1 VREGAKRTKSRL
13 LVTSTLTLAQ
23 SRRPMLAARES
34 LLSSV
39 HAPLNKLPQA
49 QSVVTTSPQKTRFRP
64 AKISLAPFGGAQFCQ
79 GSGMNGRARAE
90 AELEQL
96 VQQIRYHEAAYRAG
110 APEIPDSEFD
120 ELVDRYQELAEEL
133 GLDASERLD
142 LQPGADHTVGFE
154 TVAHRVPMLSLEKL
168 SPNRRHS
175 SGDVMPLS
183 EQLEAWFK
191 RRKNELEVDEL
202 SLVVEPKVDGISV
215 ALTYVAGKL
224 RRAVTRGDGQK
235 GDVIT
240 KQVRQLGTVALELEG
255 VRKGELEIR
264 GELYWPLDDFARYNA
279 TLEKPL
285 INPRNGCAGMM
296 KRKDPAGLEETGIR
310 SFLYQVAWDDGV
322 PLPSTQHELLQWL
335 ADHGG
340 EVYLDEVFQTDSP
353 EEALQYCED
362 YQSRRNSLD
371 YDIDGMV
378 IKIDDLDLYPRLGAT
393 GHHPHW
399 GIAYKFP
406 PERKPTKL
414 LDIEVSVGKSG
425 KLTPIAI
432 LEPVFVS
439 GTTVSRA
446 SLHNF
451 VELERKD
458 VRVGDTVLIEKAGEI
473 IPQVVE
479 VDKSQRKRGARRFV
493 PPRTCPTCGT
503 EVVSEEIFVYCPNP
517 ACPDQVRERLRH
529 FASRQAMD
537 VDGLGEVLV
546 DQVVDKLGVRSP
558 DDLFRLQV
566 GELASLER
574 MGQKSAERVKA
585 GLEAAKGRGLARVLN
600 GLAIRHVGETMAEDL
615 AAYFKT
621 ADALLSFAARYA
633 SGDEEAVELVAPA
646 KSSERGV
653 IEGLARKS
661 ADSIFVELN
670 SPAVRKVFEGLAEV
684 GVSLQVESAEVRE
697 VADVA
702 GKTFVLTGTLP
713 TLKRTEATK
722 RIKAAGGKV
731 SGSVSK
737 KTDYVVAGD
746 EPGSKLEKAQ
756 SLGVTV
762 IDEAALL
769 EMLGGQH
776 A

>member
-1 VREGAKRTKSRL
+1 MG
-13 LVTSTLTLAQ
+13 
-23 SRRPMLAARES
+23 
-34 LLSSV
+34 
-39 HAPLNKLPQA
+39 
-49 QSVVTTSPQKTRFRP
+49 
-64 AKISLAPFGGAQFCQ
+64 
-79 GSGMNGRARAE
+79 GRARLE
-90 AELEQL
+90 VELEQL
-96 VQQIRYHEAAYRAG
+96 TQQIRYHEAAYRAG
-110 APEIPDSEFD
+110 VPEITDAGFD
-120 ELVDRYQELAEEL
+120 DLVERYGELADRL
-133 GLDASERLD
+133 GIDPSERLD
-142 LQPGADHTVGFE
+142 VQPGQDHTAGFE
-154 TVAHRVPMLSLEKL
+154 TVEHREPMLSLEKL
-168 SPNRRHS
+168 SPNRRD
-175 SGDVMPLS
+175 SGGEPMALS
-183 EQLEAWFK
+183 DQLSAWFRR
-191 RRKNELEVDEL
+191 RRKELEVDEL
-202 SLVVEPKVDGISV
+202 PVIVEPKVDGISV
-215 ALTYVAGKL
+215 SLLYAGGEL
-224 RRAVTRGDGQK
+224 RRAVTRGDGRK

-240 KQVRQLGTVALELEG
+240 KQVVQLGTVPTKLKRAG
-255 VRKGELEIR
+255 KGEIEIR
-264 GELYWPLDDFARYNA
+264 GELYWPLAEFARFNA

-296 KRKDPAGLEETGIR
+296 KRKDPDGLEATGIR
-310 SFLYQVAWDDGV
+310 AFFYQVAWDDGV
-322 PLPSTQHELLQWL
+322 ELPPTQHEVLQWL
-335 ADHGG
+335 ADRGAG
-340 EVYLDEVFQTDSP
+340 VYLSEVFQTTTE

-362 YQSRRNSLD
+362 YQARREKLD

-378 IKIDDLDLYPRLGAT
+378 IKLDDLRLYARLGAT

-406 PERKPTKL
+406 PERKPTEL

-425 KLTPIAI
+425 KLTPVAI

-458 VRVGDTVLIEKAGEI
+458 VRVGDTVLVEKAGEI

-479 VDKSQRKRGARRFV
+479 VDRSKRKRGAKRFV
-493 PPRTCPTCGT
+493 PPDACPTCGT
-503 EVVSEEIFVYCPNP
+503 EVVSEEIFIYCPNP

-537 VDGLGEVLV
+537 IDGMGEVLV
-546 DQVVDKLGVRSP
+546 DHVVDKLGVRSP
-558 DDLFRLQV
+558 DDLFRI
-566 GELASLER
+566 ETSALASLDR
-574 MGQKSAERVKA
+574 MGEKSAERVKA

-621 ADALLSFAARYA
+621 ADALLEFGARYVA
-633 SGDEEAVELVAPA
+633 EDEEAVETVAPA
-646 KSSERGV
+646 KSAERGA

-661 ADSIFVELN
+661 ADSIFHELDA
-670 SPAVRKVFEGLAEV
+670 PAVRKVFSGLAEV
-684 GVSLQVESAEVRE
+684 GVSLSVEAADVRE

-702 GKTFVLTGTLP
+702 GKAFVLTGTLP

-746 EPGSKLEKAQ
+746 DPGSKHDKAQ
-756 SLGVTV
+756 ALGVEV

-769 EMLGGQH
+769 ALLGEPG
-776 A
+776 

>member
-1 VREGAKRTKSRL
+1 MG
-13 LVTSTLTLAQ
+13 
-23 SRRPMLAARES
+23 
-34 LLSSV
+34 
-39 HAPLNKLPQA
+39 
-49 QSVVTTSPQKTRFRP
+49 
-64 AKISLAPFGGAQFCQ
+64 
-79 GSGMNGRARAE
+79 GRARLE
-90 AELEQL
+90 VELEQL
-96 VQQIRYHEAAYRAG
+96 TQQIRYHEAAYRSG
-110 APEIPDSEFD
+110 VPEITDAGFD
-120 ELVDRYQELAEEL
+120 DLVERYGELADRL
-133 GLDASERLD
+133 GIDPSERLD
-142 LQPGADHTVGFE
+142 VQPGQDHTAGFE
-154 TVAHRVPMLSLEKL
+154 TVEHREPMLSLEKL
-168 SPNRRHS
+168 SPNRRD
-175 SGDVMPLS
+175 SGGEPMALS
-183 EQLEAWFK
+183 DQLSAWFRR
-191 RRKNELEVDEL
+191 RRKELEVDEL
-202 SLVVEPKVDGISV
+202 PVIVEPKVDGISV
-215 ALTYVAGKL
+215 SLLYAAGEL
-224 RRAVTRGDGQK
+224 RRAVTRGDGRK

-240 KQVRQLGTVALELEG
+240 KQVVQLGTVPTKLKRAG
-255 VRKGELEIR
+255 KGEIEIR
-264 GELYWPLDDFARYNA
+264 GELYWPLAEFARFNA

-296 KRKDPAGLEETGIR
+296 KRKDPAGLEATGIR
-310 SFLYQVAWDDGV
+310 AFFYRVARDDGV
-322 PLPSTQHELLQWL
+322 ELPPTQHEVLQWL
-335 ADHGG
+335 ADRGA
-340 EVYLDEVFQTDSP
+340 EVYLSEVFQTTTE

-362 YQSRRNSLD
+362 YQARRGKLD
-371 YDIDGMV
+371 YDIDGLV
-378 IKIDDLDLYPRLGAT
+378 IKVDDLRLYARLGAT

-406 PERKPTKL
+406 PERKPTEL

-425 KLTPIAI
+425 KLTPVAI

-458 VRVGDTVLIEKAGEI
+458 VRVGDTVLVEKAGEI

-479 VDKSQRKRGARRFV
+479 VDRSKRKRGAKRFV
-493 PPRTCPTCGT
+493 PPDACPTCGT
-503 EVVSEEIFVYCPNP
+503 EVVSEEIFIYCPNP

-537 VDGLGEVLV
+537 IDGMGEVLV

-558 DDLFRLQV
+558 DDLFRIETSAIAAL
-566 GELASLER
+566 GR
-574 MGQKSAERVKA
+574 MGEKSAERVKA

-621 ADALLSFAARYA
+621 ADALLEFAARYVA
-633 SGDEEAVELVAPA
+633 EDEEAVETVAPA
-646 KSSERGV
+646 KSSERGA

-661 ADSIFVELN
+661 ADSIFHELDA
-670 SPAVRKVFEGLAEV
+670 PAVRKVFSGLAEV
-684 GVSLQVESAEVRE
+684 GVSLSVEAADVRE

-702 GKTFVLTGTLP
+702 GKAFVLTGTLP

-731 SGSVSK
+731 SASVSK

-746 EPGSKLEKAQ
+746 DPGSKHDKAQ
-756 SLGVTV
+756 ALGVEV

-769 EMLGGQH
+769 ALLGEPG
-776 A
+776 

>member
-1 VREGAKRTKSRL
+1 MA
-13 LVTSTLTLAQ
+13 
-23 SRRPMLAARES
+23 
-34 LLSSV
+34 
-39 HAPLNKLPQA
+39 
-49 QSVVTTSPQKTRFRP
+49 
-64 AKISLAPFGGAQFCQ
+64 
-79 GSGMNGRARAE
+79 GRARLE
-90 AELEQL
+90 VELEQL
-96 VQQIRYHEAAYRAG
+96 TQQIRYHEAAYRAG
-110 APEIPDSEFD
+110 VPEITDPGFD
-120 ELVDRYQELAEEL
+120 DLVERYGELADRL
-133 GLDASERLD
+133 GIDPSERLD
-142 LQPGADHTVGFE
+142 VQPGQDHTAGFE
-154 TVAHRVPMLSLEKL
+154 TVEHREPMLSLEKL
-168 SPNRRHS
+168 SPNRRD
-175 SGDVMPLS
+175 SGGEPMALS
-183 EQLEAWFK
+183 DQLSAWFRR
-191 RRKNELEVDEL
+191 RRKELEVDEL
-202 SLVVEPKVDGISV
+202 PVIVEPKVDGISV
-215 ALTYVAGKL
+215 SLLYAAGEL
-224 RRAVTRGDGQK
+224 RRAVTRGDGRK

-240 KQVRQLGTVALELEG
+240 KQVVQLGTVPTKLKRAG
-255 VRKGELEIR
+255 KGEIEIR
-264 GELYWPLDDFARYNA
+264 GELYWPLAEFARFNA

-296 KRKDPAGLEETGIR
+296 KRKDPDGLEATGIR
-310 SFLYQVAWDDGV
+310 AFFYQVAWDDGV
-322 PLPSTQHELLQWL
+322 ELPPTQHEVLQWL
-335 ADHGG
+335 ADRGA
-340 EVYLDEVFQTDSP
+340 EVYLSEVFQTTSE

-362 YQSRRNSLD
+362 YQARREKLD

-378 IKIDDLDLYPRLGAT
+378 IKVDDLRLYARLGAT

-406 PERKPTKL
+406 PERKPTEL

-425 KLTPIAI
+425 KLTPVAI

-458 VRVGDTVLIEKAGEI
+458 VRVGDTVLVEKAGEI

-479 VDKSQRKRGARRFV
+479 VDRSKRKRGAKRFV
-493 PPRTCPTCGT
+493 PPDACPTCGT
-503 EVVSEEIFVYCPNP
+503 EVVSEEIFIYCPNP

-537 VDGLGEVLV
+537 IDGMGEVLV
-546 DQVVDKLGVRSP
+546 DHVVDKLGVRSP
-558 DDLFRLQV
+558 DDLFRI
-566 GELASLER
+566 ETSALASLDR
-574 MGQKSAERVKA
+574 MGEKSAERVKA

-621 ADALLSFAARYA
+621 ADALLEFGARYVA
-633 SGDEEAVELVAPA
+633 EDEEAVETVAPA
-646 KSSERGV
+646 KSAERGA

-661 ADSIFVELN
+661 ADSIFHELDA
-670 SPAVRKVFEGLAEV
+670 PAVRKVFSGLAEV
-684 GVSLQVESAEVRE
+684 GVSLSVEAADVRE

-702 GKTFVLTGTLP
+702 GKAFVLTGTLP

-746 EPGSKLEKAQ
+746 DPGSKHDKAQ
-756 SLGVTV
+756 ALGVEI

-769 EMLGGQH
+769 ALLGEPE
-776 A
+776 

>member
-1 VREGAKRTKSRL
+1 MG
-13 LVTSTLTLAQ
+13 
-23 SRRPMLAARES
+23 
-34 LLSSV
+34 
-39 HAPLNKLPQA
+39 
-49 QSVVTTSPQKTRFRP
+49 
-64 AKISLAPFGGAQFCQ
+64 
-79 GSGMNGRARAE
+79 GRARLE
-90 AELEQL
+90 VELEQL
-96 VQQIRYHEAAYRAG
+96 TQQIRYHEAAYRAG
-110 APEIPDSEFD
+110 VPEITDAGFD
-120 ELVDRYQELAEEL
+120 DLVERYGELADRL
-133 GLDASERLD
+133 GIDPSERLD
-142 LQPGADHTVGFE
+142 VQPGQDHTAGFE
-154 TVAHRVPMLSLEKL
+154 TVEHREPMLSLEKL
-168 SPNRRHS
+168 SPNRRD
-175 SGDVMPLS
+175 SGGEPMALS
-183 EQLEAWFK
+183 DQLSAWFRR
-191 RRKNELEVDEL
+191 RRKELEVDEL
-202 SLVVEPKVDGISV
+202 PVIVEPKVDGISV
-215 ALTYVAGKL
+215 SLLYAGGEL
-224 RRAVTRGDGQK
+224 RRAVTRGDGRK

-240 KQVRQLGTVALELEG
+240 KQVVQLGTVPTKLKRAG
-255 VRKGELEIR
+255 KGEIEIR
-264 GELYWPLDDFARYNA
+264 GELYWPLAEFARFNA

-296 KRKDPAGLEETGIR
+296 KRKDPAGLEATGIR
-310 SFLYQVAWDDGV
+310 AFFYQVAWGDGV
-322 PLPSTQHELLQWL
+322 ELPPTQHEVLQWL
-335 ADHGG
+335 ADRGA
-340 EVYLDEVFQTDSP
+340 EVYLSEVFQTTSE

-362 YQSRRNSLD
+362 YQARREKLD

-378 IKIDDLDLYPRLGAT
+378 IKLDDLRLYARLGAT

-406 PERKPTKL
+406 PERKPTEL

-425 KLTPIAI
+425 KLTPVAI

-458 VRVGDTVLIEKAGEI
+458 VRVGDTVLVEKAGEI

-479 VDKSQRKRGARRFV
+479 VDRSKRKRGAKRFV
-493 PPRTCPTCGT
+493 PPDACPTCGT
-503 EVVSEEIFVYCPNP
+503 EVVSEEIFIYCPNP

-537 VDGLGEVLV
+537 IDGMGEVLV
-546 DQVVDKLGVRSP
+546 DHVVDKLGVRSP
-558 DDLFRLQV
+558 DDLFRI
-566 GELASLER
+566 ETSALASLDR
-574 MGQKSAERVKA
+574 MGEKSAERVKA

-621 ADALLSFAARYA
+621 ADALLEFAARYVA
-633 SGDEEAVELVAPA
+633 EDEEAVETVAPA
-646 KSSERGV
+646 KSSERGA

-661 ADSIFVELN
+661 ADSIFHELDA
-670 SPAVRKVFEGLAEV
+670 PAVRKVFSGLAEV
-684 GVSLQVESAEVRE
+684 GVSLSVEAADVRE

-702 GKTFVLTGTLP
+702 GKAFVLTGTLP

-746 EPGSKLEKAQ
+746 DPGSKHDKAQ
-756 SLGVTV
+756 ALGVEV

-769 EMLGGQH
+769 ALLGEPG
-776 A
+776 

>member
-1 VREGAKRTKSRL
+1 MA
-13 LVTSTLTLAQ
+13 
-23 SRRPMLAARES
+23 
-34 LLSSV
+34 
-39 HAPLNKLPQA
+39 
-49 QSVVTTSPQKTRFRP
+49 
-64 AKISLAPFGGAQFCQ
+64 
-79 GSGMNGRARAE
+79 GRARLE
-90 AELEQL
+90 VELEQL
-96 VQQIRYHEAAYRAG
+96 TQQIRYHEAAYRAG
-110 APEIPDSEFD
+110 VPEITDPGFD
-120 ELVDRYQELAEEL
+120 DLVERYGELADRL
-133 GLDASERLD
+133 GIDPSERLD
-142 LQPGADHTVGFE
+142 VQPGQDHTAGFE
-154 TVAHRVPMLSLEKL
+154 TVEHREPMLSLEKL
-168 SPNRRHS
+168 SPNRRD
-175 SGDVMPLS
+175 SGGEPMALS
-183 EQLEAWFK
+183 DQLSAWFRR
-191 RRKNELEVDEL
+191 RRKELEVDEL
-202 SLVVEPKVDGISV
+202 PVIVEPKVDGISV
-215 ALTYVAGKL
+215 SLLYAAGEL
-224 RRAVTRGDGQK
+224 RRAVTRGDGRK

-240 KQVRQLGTVALELEG
+240 KQVVQLGTVPTKLKRAG
-255 VRKGELEIR
+255 KGEIEIR
-264 GELYWPLDDFARYNA
+264 GELYWPLAEFARFNA

-296 KRKDPAGLEETGIR
+296 KRKDPDGLEATGIR
-310 SFLYQVAWDDGV
+310 AFFYQVAWDDGV
-322 PLPSTQHELLQWL
+322 ELPPTQHEVLQWL
-335 ADHGG
+335 ADRGA
-340 EVYLDEVFQTDSP
+340 EVYLSEVFQTTSE

-362 YQSRRNSLD
+362 YQARREKLD

-378 IKIDDLDLYPRLGAT
+378 IKVDDLRLYARLGAT

-406 PERKPTKL
+406 PERKPTEL

-425 KLTPIAI
+425 KLTPVAI

-458 VRVGDTVLIEKAGEI
+458 VRVGDTVLVEKAGEI

-479 VDKSQRKRGARRFV
+479 VDRSKRKRGAKRFV
-493 PPRTCPTCGT
+493 PPDACPTCGT
-503 EVVSEEIFVYCPNP
+503 EVVSEEIFIYCPNP

-537 VDGLGEVLV
+537 IDGMGEVLV
-546 DQVVDKLGVRSP
+546 DHVVDKLGVRSP
-558 DDLFRLQV
+558 DDLFRI
-566 GELASLER
+566 ETSALASLDR
-574 MGQKSAERVKA
+574 MGEKSAERVKA

-621 ADALLSFAARYA
+621 ADALLEFGARYVA
-633 SGDEEAVELVAPA
+633 EDEEAVETVAPA
-646 KSSERGV
+646 KSSERGA

-661 ADSIFVELN
+661 ADSIFHELDA
-670 SPAVRKVFEGLAEV
+670 PAVRKVFSGLAEV
-684 GVSLQVESAEVRE
+684 GVSLSVEAADVRE

-702 GKTFVLTGTLP
+702 GKAFVLTGTLP

-746 EPGSKLEKAQ
+746 DPGSKHDKAQ
-756 SLGVTV
+756 ALGVEI

-769 EMLGGQH
+769 ALLGEPE
-776 A
+776 

>member
-1 VREGAKRTKSRL
+1 MGERV
-13 LVTSTLTLAQ
+13 
-23 SRRPMLAARES
+23 
-34 LLSSV
+34 
-39 HAPLNKLPQA
+39 
-49 QSVVTTSPQKTRFRP
+49 
-64 AKISLAPFGGAQFCQ
+64 
-79 GSGMNGRARAE
+79 RAE
-90 AELEQL
+90 VELEQL
-96 VQQIRYHEAAYRAG
+96 TQQIRYHEAAYRAG
-110 APEIPDSEFD
+110 APEITDAVFD
-120 ELVDRYQELAEEL
+120 DLVDRYQELAEQL

-142 LQPGADHTVGFE
+142 VQPGQDHTAGFE
-154 TVAHRVPMLSLEKL
+154 TVEHRVPMLSLEKL
-168 SPNRRHS
+168 SPNRRD
-175 SGDVMPLS
+175 SGGEPMPLS
-183 EQLEAWFK
+183 DQLSAWFRR
-191 RRKNELEVDEL
+191 RRKELEVDEL
-202 SLVVEPKVDGISV
+202 PVIVEPKVDGISV
-215 ALTYVAGKL
+215 SLLYADGML
-224 RRAVTRGDGQK
+224 RRAVTRGDGRK

-240 KQVRQLGTVALELEG
+240 KQVERLGTVPIKLKRG
-255 VRKGELEIR
+255 GKGEIEIR
-264 GELYWPLDDFARYNA
+264 GELYWPLTEFARFNA
-279 TLEKPL
+279 TLDKPL

-310 SFLYQVAWDDGV
+310 AFFYQVAWDHGV
-322 PLPSTQHELLQWL
+322 KLPPTQCETLQWL
-335 ADHGG
+335 ADRGAD
-340 EVYLDEVFQTDSP
+340 VYVSEVFQTAS
-353 EEALQYCED
+353 EEDALQYCED
-362 YQSRRNSLD
+362 YDARRRTLD

-378 IKIDDLDLYPRLGAT
+378 IKLDDLGVYARLGAT

-406 PERKPTKL
+406 PERKPTQL

-425 KLTPIAI
+425 KLTPVAI

-458 VRVGDTVLIEKAGEI
+458 VRVGDTVLVEKAGEI

-479 VDKSQRKRGARRFV
+479 VDKGKRKRGAKRFV
-493 PPRTCPTCGT
+493 APDVCPTCGT
-503 EVVSEEIFVYCPNP
+503 EAVSEEIFVYCPNP

-529 FASRQAMD
+529 FASRRAMD
-537 VDGLGEVLV
+537 IDGMGEVLV

-558 DDLFRLQV
+558 DDLFRIEV
-566 GELASLER
+566 DALAALGR
-574 MGQKSAERVKA
+574 MGQKSAERVKT
-585 GLEAAKGRGLARVLN
+585 GLEAAKERGLARVLN

-621 ADALLSFAARYA
+621 ADALLDFAARYVA
-633 SGDEEAVELVAPA
+633 EDEDAVETVAPA
-646 KSSERGV
+646 KSSERGA

-661 ADSIFVELN
+661 ADSIFHELDA
-670 SPAVRKVFEGLAEV
+670 PAVRKVFMGLADV
-684 GVSLQVESAEVRE
+684 GVTLSVRAADVHE

-702 GKTFVLTGTLP
+702 GKAFVLTGTLP

-746 EPGSKLEKAQ
+746 DPGSKHDKAL
-756 SLGVTV
+756 SLGVEV

-769 EMLGGQH
+769 ALLGEVE
-776 A
+776 

>member
-1 VREGAKRTKSRL
+1 MG
-13 LVTSTLTLAQ
+13 
-23 SRRPMLAARES
+23 
-34 LLSSV
+34 
-39 HAPLNKLPQA
+39 
-49 QSVVTTSPQKTRFRP
+49 
-64 AKISLAPFGGAQFCQ
+64 
-79 GSGMNGRARAE
+79 GRARLE
-90 AELEQL
+90 VELEQL
-96 VQQIRYHEAAYRAG
+96 TQQIRYHEAAYRAG
-110 APEIPDSEFD
+110 VPEITDAGFD
-120 ELVDRYQELAEEL
+120 DLVERYGELADRL
-133 GLDASERLD
+133 GIDPSERLD
-142 LQPGADHTVGFE
+142 VQPGQDHTAGFE
-154 TVAHRVPMLSLEKL
+154 TVEHREPMLSLEKL
-168 SPNRRHS
+168 SPNRRD
-175 SGDVMPLS
+175 SGGEPMALS
-183 EQLEAWFK
+183 DQLSAWFRR
-191 RRKNELEVDEL
+191 RRKELEVDEL
-202 SLVVEPKVDGISV
+202 PVIVEPKVDGISV
-215 ALTYVAGKL
+215 SLLYAGGEL
-224 RRAVTRGDGQK
+224 RRAVTRGDGRK

-240 KQVRQLGTVALELEG
+240 KQVVQLGTVPTKLKRAG
-255 VRKGELEIR
+255 KGEIEIR
-264 GELYWPLDDFARYNA
+264 GELYWPLAEFARFNA

-296 KRKDPAGLEETGIR
+296 KRKDPAGLEATGIR
-310 SFLYQVAWDDGV
+310 AFFYQVAWGDGV
-322 PLPSTQHELLQWL
+322 ELPPTQHEVLQWL
-335 ADHGG
+335 ADRGAG
-340 EVYLDEVFQTDSP
+340 VYLSEVFQTTTE

-362 YQSRRNSLD
+362 YQARRGKLD

-378 IKIDDLDLYPRLGAT
+378 IKVDDLRLYARLGAT

-406 PERKPTKL
+406 PERKPTEL

-425 KLTPIAI
+425 KLTPVAI

-458 VRVGDTVLIEKAGEI
+458 VRVGDTVLVEKAGEI

-479 VDKSQRKRGARRFV
+479 VDRSKRKRGAKRFV
-493 PPRTCPTCGT
+493 PPDACPTCGT
-503 EVVSEEIFVYCPNP
+503 EVVSEEIFIYCPNP

-537 VDGLGEVLV
+537 IDGMGEVLV
-546 DQVVDKLGVRSP
+546 DHVVDKLGVRSP
-558 DDLFRLQV
+558 DDLFRI
-566 GELASLER
+566 ETSALASLDR
-574 MGQKSAERVKA
+574 MGEKSAERVKA

-621 ADALLSFAARYA
+621 ADALLEFGARYVA
-633 SGDEEAVELVAPA
+633 EDEEAVETVAPA
-646 KSSERGV
+646 KSAERGA

-661 ADSIFVELN
+661 ADSIFHELDA
-670 SPAVRKVFEGLAEV
+670 PAVRKVFSGLAEV
-684 GVSLQVESAEVRE
+684 GVSLSVEAADVRE

-702 GKTFVLTGTLP
+702 GKAFVLTGTLP

-746 EPGSKLEKAQ
+746 DPGSKHDKAQ
-756 SLGVTV
+756 ALGVEI

-769 EMLGGQH
+769 ALLGEPE
-776 A
+776 

>member
-1 VREGAKRTKSRL
+1 MG
-13 LVTSTLTLAQ
+13 
-23 SRRPMLAARES
+23 
-34 LLSSV
+34 
-39 HAPLNKLPQA
+39 
-49 QSVVTTSPQKTRFRP
+49 
-64 AKISLAPFGGAQFCQ
+64 
-79 GSGMNGRARAE
+79 GRARLE
-90 AELEQL
+90 VELEQL
-96 VQQIRYHEAAYRAG
+96 TQQIRYHEAAYRAG
-110 APEIPDSEFD
+110 APEITDAGFD
-120 ELVDRYQELAEEL
+120 DLVERYAELADRL
-133 GLDASERLD
+133 GIDPSERLD
-142 LQPGADHTVGFE
+142 VQPGQDHTAGFE
-154 TVAHRVPMLSLEKL
+154 TVEHREPMLSLEKL
-168 SPNRRHS
+168 SPNRRD
-175 SGDVMPLS
+175 SGGEPMALS
-183 EQLEAWFK
+183 DQLSAWFRR
-191 RRKNELEVDEL
+191 RRKELEVDEL
-202 SLVVEPKVDGISV
+202 PVIVEPKVDGISV
-215 ALTYVAGKL
+215 SLLYAAGEL
-224 RRAVTRGDGQK
+224 RRAVTRGDGRK

-240 KQVRQLGTVALELEG
+240 KQVVQLGTVPTKLKRAG
-255 VRKGELEIR
+255 KGEIEIR
-264 GELYWPLDDFARYNA
+264 GELYWPLAEFARFNA

-296 KRKDPAGLEETGIR
+296 KRKDPAGLEATGIR
-310 SFLYQVAWDDGV
+310 AFFYQVAWDDGV
-322 PLPSTQHELLQWL
+322 ELPPTQHGVLQWL
-335 ADHGG
+335 ADRGAD
-340 EVYLDEVFQTDSP
+340 VYLSEVFQTTSE

-362 YQSRRNSLD
+362 YQARREKLD

-378 IKIDDLDLYPRLGAT
+378 IKVDDLRLYARLGAT

-406 PERKPTKL
+406 PERKPTEL

-425 KLTPIAI
+425 KLTPVAI

-458 VRVGDTVLIEKAGEI
+458 VRVGDTVLVEKAGEI

-479 VDKSQRKRGARRFV
+479 VDRSKRKRGAKRFV
-493 PPRTCPTCGT
+493 PPDACPTCGT
-503 EVVSEEIFVYCPNP
+503 EVVSEEIFIYCPNP

-537 VDGLGEVLV
+537 IDGMGEVLV

-558 DDLFRLQV
+558 DDLFRI
-566 GELASLER
+566 ETSALAALDR
-574 MGQKSAERVKA
+574 MGEKSAERVKA

-621 ADALLSFAARYA
+621 ADALLEFAARYVA
-633 SGDEEAVELVAPA
+633 EDEEAVETVAPA
-646 KSSERGV
+646 KSSERGA

-661 ADSIFVELN
+661 ADSIFHELDA
-670 SPAVRKVFEGLAEV
+670 PAVRKVFSGLAEV
-684 GVSLQVESAEVRE
+684 GVSLSVEAADVRE

-702 GKTFVLTGTLP
+702 GKAFVLTGTLP

-746 EPGSKLEKAQ
+746 DPGSKHDKAQ
-756 SLGVTV
+756 ALGVEI

-769 EMLGGQH
+769 ALLGEPG
-776 A
+776 